1 MSSGTRKEKIVTD
14 QMIVSLDLGTSGCR
28 AAAVSLDGVIKK
40 RKSIALV
47 PVRRGGGLSE
57 YDSEAL
63 FSAQREVLNAVLDET
78 GPQNVAALS
87 LSSQRSTI
95 VLWDKSSGKAV
106 APVLTWED
114 GRAAKEAESC
124 TLPQPEIHA
133 LTGLYKTPYFSAPKI
148 AWCLKNCP
156 QAAASLR
163 IGNLF
168 AAPVASYFIWRLT
181 GGTVFACDPTL
192 AQRTLLFDINKH
204 SWSGK
209 LCRAFGV
216 PAETLPD
223 VLPSAADYGVY
234 DYKGFKIPIR
244 ACAGDQQAAAYAM
257 GVTAGMC
264 AVNYGTG
271 AFLLYN
277 AGAEQKRLAGVLSS
291 LSVSTEEG
299 TEDILLEGPVNAAGS
314 VFLWL
319 NAQGVAFEHSQIDV
333 LCQSAKRPVWLLP
346 ALGGLGA
353 PYWDFSVSPVVAGL
367 SAQTKTDDW
376 VAGAVR
382 SVAFSVADVA
392 YYLRQAGC
400 EPVKIFVS
408 GGLSRVG
415 ALVQFQADILQKELT
430 VLDESEST
438 VLGAARLA
446 AHCLGVDCGWKEVG
460 ASRTVSPN
468 IFGVEADKEYQNW
481 RKFAGWAKK
490 NPL

>member
-1 MSSGTRKEKIVTD
+1 MTEK
-14 QMIVSLDLGTSGCR
+14 MIVSLDLGTSGCR
-28 AAAVSLDGVIKK
+28 AAAVSLDGVVKA
-40 RKSIALV
+40 RKSVAFT
-47 PVRRGGGLSE
+47 PVRRGAGLSE
-57 YDSEAL
+57 YDAEAL
-63 FSAQREVLNAVLDET
+63 FAAQRETLNDVLDET
-78 GPQNVAALS
+78 GPQNVLALAV
-87 LSSQRSTI
+87 SSQRSTV
-95 VLWDKSSGKAV
+95 VLWDKSSGSSV

-114 GRAAKEAESC
+114 GRAAKEADSC
-124 TLPQPEIHA
+124 ALTQPEIHA

-163 IGNLF
+163 SGNLA

-181 GGTVFACDPTL
+181 GGAVFACDPTL

-204 SWSGK
+204 AWSDS

-216 PAETLPD
+216 PAATLPA

-257 GVTAGMC
+257 GVTAGTC

-291 LSVSTEEG
+291 LSVSPEEG
-299 TEDILLEGPVNAAGS
+299 AEDILLEGPVNAAGS

-319 NAQGVAFEHSQIDV
+319 NAQGVAFEHGQIDA
-333 LCQSAKRPVWLLP
+333 LCQTAKRPVWLLP

-353 PYWDFSVSPVVAGL
+353 PYWDFSVSPAAAGL
-367 SAQTKTDDW
+367 SAQTKKEDW

-382 SVAFSVADVA
+382 GVAFSVADIA
-392 YYLRQAGC
+392 YYLKQAGFD
-400 EPVKIFVS
+400 PVKTSVS
-408 GGLSRVG
+408 GGLSRVN

-446 AHCLGVDCGWKEVG
+446 AQYLGLGGAWKEVG
-460 ASRTVSPN
+460 SLHTVSPK

-481 RKFAGWAKK
+481 RKFLAWAKN